1 MRKVDSMNR
10 SEETREEIPNE
21 STQLTVAPEK
31 LYCTPRTALAGKE
44 IQSFVSSVFNQLHVQ
59 DKKVTEPRALEK
71 STEILLASNIGI
83 NETFHYHI
91 DEESVQRLKVE
102 LNTDT
107 TKSEIQQTFQCQ
119 GDENSARSLE
129 EAEIS
134 TLKEQTNGA
143 NYS

>member
-31 LYCTPRTALAGKE
+31 LYCTPRTASVGKE
-44 IQSFVSSVFNQLHVQ
+44 IQSFVASVFNQLHVQ
-59 DKKVTEPRALEK
+59 DKKVTEPRALEET
-71 STEILLASNIGI
+71 TEILLASNVGI
-83 NETFHYHI
+83 NETLHYHT
-91 DEESVQRLKVE
+91 DEESVQRLEVE
-102 LNTDT
+102 LNTDI
-107 TKSEIQQTFQCQ
+107 TKSEIQQAFQCQ
-119 GDENSARSLE
+119 GDEILAGSLE